1 MLQVDNLRRIEQQTP
16 RDEFLTLAEFYVAA
30 VGFLRRQF
38 SIIRA
43 ALLVSLTLG
52 AVYIFASPAIY
63 TGSATLIVD
72 ASKTQLFQSQQSRG
86 SLPVNSAIVDT
97 QIQILTSDDL
107 ALSVIKSL
115 NLDNDPEFTSPR
127 TGILGAV
134 TEFAGDAVK
143 SVLNGIVPEVSE
155 PSIDPTAEF
164 RALRTFQKRL
174 KVKRMALTYAI
185 EIAFASHNPYR
196 AAQVANAIADA
207 YEINAFEAK
216 HQITGRS
223 AEWLHDRL
231 KELREQTNQR
241 LASELTEKYGANHA
255 RLNEFAFELDKLLVS
270 PMAESRLISHARPPT
285 KKSWPD
291 PLLVMALATLGGLIF
306 GAAIGMLRDVSD
318 RVFRNPLQIDEHLHA
333 DCIAVVPFVKA
344 HVAGP
349 NASFKKVK
357 AINPALQTNGGHEM
371 LGIVGWLRW
380 LSKATASGII
390 SAVRKIFS
398 WIVRITVIR
407 RRHLLGSP
415 NRQQRGRRRRTISR
429 DKRLC
434 WTVINSPISRFTEA
448 IRAVKVAAD
457 RGNIA
462 KTSKAIGITSSV
474 PNEGKST
481 IAISFAALIAK
492 GGGRVILVDCDLRNP
507 ALSRMLTPDAKAGM
521 LEIIAGKA
529 RLNDILWHEPATRLA
544 FLPVVATSRL
554 AHSSDILSSQ
564 ETQKL
569 FEQLRELY
577 DYVIVDLSP
586 VAPVVDVRVVS
597 HLVDSFLLVVEW
609 GRTKIDVVQ
618 LALGNARGVCDN
630 LLGVV
635 LNKADMRTFGRYAT
649 HHKNYYDNRYYARYG
664 YTD

>member
-38 SIIRA
+38 SVIMS
-43 ALLVSLTLG
+43 ALLVSLLLG

-63 TGSATLIVD
+63 TGRATLIVD

-86 SLPVNSAIVDT
+86 SLPVISAIVDT
-97 QIQILTSDDL
+97 QIQILTSDEL

-134 TEFAGDAVK
+134 TEFAGEAIK
-143 SVLNGIVPEVSE
+143 SVLNSIVPEVSE
-155 PSIDPTAEF
+155 PSINPTAEF

-174 KVKRMALTYAI
+174 EVKRMALTYAI

-196 AAQVANAIADA
+196 AAQISNAIADT
-207 YEINAFEAK
+207 YEINAFVAK

-231 KELREQTNQR
+231 KELREQTSN
-241 LASELTEKYGANHA
+241 SERAVVDSEKQLVE
-255 RLNEFAFELDKLLVS
+255 LNR
-270 PMAESRLISHARPPT
+270 ESRLITRAQPPT
-285 KKSWPD
+285 IKSWPD

-318 RVFRNPLQIDEHLHA
+318 RVFRNPLQIDELLHA
-333 DCIAVVPFVKA
+333 DCIAVVPLVKA

-357 AINPALQTNGGHEM
+357 AINPALQTNGGHVR

-380 LSKATASGII
+380 VSKATTSGII

-398 WIVRITVIR
+398 WIIRIAVIR

-507 ALSRMLTPDAKAGM
+507 GLSRMLTPDAKAGM

-529 RLNDILWHEPATRLA
+529 RLDDILWHEPATRLA
-544 FLPVVATSRL
+544 FLPIVATSRL

-577 DYVIVDLSP
+577 DYVIVDLPP

-635 LNKADMRTFGRYAT
+635 LNKADMRTFGRYTT
-649 HHKNYYDNRYYARYG
+649 HHENYYDNPYYARYG

>member
-16 RDEFLTLAEFYVAA
+16 RDEFLTPAEFYVAV

-38 SIIRA
+38 CVIRS
-43 ALLVSLTLG
+43 ALLVSLALG

-63 TGSATLIVD
+63 TGRATLIVD

-115 NLDNDPEFTSPR
+115 NLENDPEFTSPR
-127 TGILGAV
+127 TVILGAV
-134 TEFAGDAVK
+134 TEFAGEAIK
-143 SVLNGIVPEVSE
+143 SVLNIFVLEVSG
-155 PSIDPTAEF
+155 PSIDLTAEF

-196 AAQVANAIADA
+196 AAQIANAIADA
-207 YEINAFEAK
+207 YDQNEM
-216 HQITGRS
+216 R
-223 AEWLHDRL
+223 
-231 KELREQTNQR
+231 ELRRTIF
-241 LASELTEKYGANHA
+241 AS
-255 RLNEFAFELDKLLVS
+255 S
-270 PMAESRLISHARPPT
+270 PVAESRLITHARPPPI
-285 KKSWPD
+285 KSWPD

-333 DCIAVVPFVKA
+333 DCIAVVPLVKA

-357 AINPALQTNGGHEM
+357 AISPALQTNGGHER

-380 LSKATASGII
+380 LSKATTSGII
-390 SAVRKIFS
+390 SAVRKIVG
-398 WIVRITVIR
+398 WIIRIAVIR

-415 NRQQRGRRRRTISR
+415 NRKQRGRRRRTISR

-529 RLNDILWHEPATRLA
+529 RLGDILWHEPATRLA

-554 AHSSDILSSQ
+554 AHSSDILSSK

-569 FEQLRELY
+569 FEQLREIY

-609 GRTKIDVVQ
+609 GRTKID
-618 LALGNARGVCDN
+618 RSEEH
-630 LLGVV
+630 
-635 LNKADMRTFGRYAT
+635 T
-649 HHKNYYDNRYYARYG
+649 
-664 YTD
+664 